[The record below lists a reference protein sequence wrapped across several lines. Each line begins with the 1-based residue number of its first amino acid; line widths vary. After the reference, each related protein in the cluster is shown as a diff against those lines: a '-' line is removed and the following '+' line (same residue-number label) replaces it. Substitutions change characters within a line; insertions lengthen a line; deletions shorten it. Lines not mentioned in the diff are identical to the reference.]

1 MGGYCRVPAACGYV
15 SAAFFNHASYRI
27 LGLPPMLF
35 GFTLVPIATPIILGA
50 LYLRD
55 KKINPQWDE
64 EGDKLMSGSLGVLRS
79 SVVAIITI
87 FGIVYGARQ
96 SQNLEGWLVTTV

>member
-1 MGGYCRVPAACGYV
+1 MRQEIRNWVWVVIAVFLLYV
-15 SAAFFNHASYRI
+15 GVSTAFFNHASYRI

-35 GFTLVPIATPIILGA
+35 WFTLMPIVTPIILGA

-64 EGDKLMSGSLGVLRS
+64 EGD
-79 SVVAIITI
+79 
-87 FGIVYGARQ
+87 
-96 SQNLEGWLVTTV
+96 N